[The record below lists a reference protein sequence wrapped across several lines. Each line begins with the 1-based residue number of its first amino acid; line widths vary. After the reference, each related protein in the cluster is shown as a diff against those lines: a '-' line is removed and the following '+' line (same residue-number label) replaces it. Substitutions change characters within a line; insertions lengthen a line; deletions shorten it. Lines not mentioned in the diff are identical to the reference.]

1 MAIDQTEK
9 AKNLAIATVEATDQ
23 FMSAFEKLIALEE
36 QRVSSGL
43 DLTAFDDTYASVAG
57 LAHVDGAALN
67 AVLNNSIPTIWSY
80 MLQFFHDDNLQ
91 KVRP

>member
-9 AKNLAIATVEATDQ
+9 AKNIAIETVQAADD
-23 FMSAFEKLIALEE
+23 FMVALGKLMALEE
-36 QRVSSGL
+36 ERVSSGL
-43 DLTAFDDTYASVAG
+43 NLSDFDEAYAATVG

-67 AVLNNSIPTIWSY
+67 AVLNTSIPTIWSY